1 MKTLI
6 LNNWKAKLASLLL
19 ATAIWYLIDSHIKR
33 SKGPPRFPNP
43 DYTPGQG
50 LPPGEY
56 VSGDGQER
64 ITVGDSGSI
73 RFQVRVEGNKSV
85 EMTDREFNSHQIWA
99 QSKTIRPQPMKTRD
113 SVHGIGRY
121 TWVWNGGKIAKT
133 SKSGKVL
140 ATFTRRN

>member
-1 MKTLI
+1 MVGFETLR
-6 LNNWKAKLASLLL
+6 AQAAQLALVVAVVLGLGACVS
-19 ATAIWYLIDSHIKR
+19 
-33 SKGPPRFPNP
+33 
-43 DYTPGQG
+43 YTPGEP

-73 RFQVRVEGNKSV
+73 RFQVRVEGRKSV
-85 EMTDREFNSHQIWA
+85 EMTDREFSSHQIWA
-99 QSKTIRPQPMKTRD
+99 KSKTIRPQPMQTRD
-113 SVHGIGRY
+113 SVHGVGKY

-140 ATFTRRN
+140 ATFTRRD